1 MAGVNIVAN
10 AIVVDINGGGGVP
23 VDSGNGCNNSYL
35 LYKNELKNNS
45 GIVAP
50 SQSNES
56 AGNSALYDD
65 ASNLKWISSGGG
77 TIDIDF
83 TFPTARV
90 ISAMAVAG
98 ANLQSASVTWEFYT
112 YDADT
117 TSFIKR
123 SDGSGRRNNSPIF
136 NTFDAVTTNQ
146 VRFRF
151 ICTSAIEIGELC
163 AGQALRMPVPP
174 SIGYAPARWNT
185 NDKVNI
191 GQTEANTMSKAT
203 VLSRGANESASFE
216 NIDVD
221 WLDGNWID
229 VIDSNGA
236 PVWFSGDQK
245 LKSNDVIYGH
255 LKHNAKPS
263 YTNSFYSTVTIDID
277 GAK

>member
-10 AIVVDINGGGGVP
+10 AIVVDVNGGGVAPLSDG
-23 VDSGNGCNNSYL
+23 GCNNSYL
-35 LYKNELKNNS
+35 LYSNELKNNS
-45 GIVAP
+45 SVTAP
-50 SQSNES
+50 SQSTDS
-56 AGNSALYDD
+56 AGNAALYDD

-83 TFPTARV
+83 TFLTARV
-90 ISAMAVAG
+90 INAMSVAG

-117 TSFIKR
+117 ASFVKQA
-123 SDGSGRRNNSPIF
+123 DGSGKRNNSPIF
-136 NTFDAVTTNQ
+136 NIFDAVTTNQ

-163 AGQALRMPVPP
+163 AGQALRLPVPP
-174 SIGYAPARWNT
+174 SIGYTPARWNT
-185 NDKVNI
+185 NNKVNI
-191 GQTEANTMSKAT
+191 GQTEANTMSKST
-203 VLSRGANESASFE
+203 VLQRGATESASFE
-216 NIDVD
+216 NVETD
-221 WLDGNWID
+221 WLDNNWID
-229 VIDSNGA
+229 VIESQGA

-245 LKSNDVIYGH
+245 LKPNDVIYGH